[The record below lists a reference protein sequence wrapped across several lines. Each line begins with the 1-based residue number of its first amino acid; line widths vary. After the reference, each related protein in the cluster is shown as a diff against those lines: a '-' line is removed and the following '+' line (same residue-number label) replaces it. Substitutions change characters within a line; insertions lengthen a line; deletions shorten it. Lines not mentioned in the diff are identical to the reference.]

1 MTDSTLQF
9 LAAAVAL
16 FALMAYAVL
25 AGADFGGGVW
35 DLLAFGPRRQAQR
48 DAVAH
53 AMGPVWEA
61 NHVWLI
67 FLLVV
72 LFTCFP
78 NGYSALSIALFVP
91 FHLALVGIIL
101 RGSAFVFRAYASY
114 GRDEIEKTPHWLA
127 HPETW
132 GAVFG
137 AVSVVTP
144 LLLGAAFGVITA
156 GDARLGTSGGAAAA
170 PIYTVAWLSPYCI
183 GCGFLALSAFA
194 YLAAVYLVAEC
205 DGELR
210 EDFRRRAI
218 FAGTTTAALSGIVLP
233 LARHQAPWFF
243 AQLMSARSLPI
254 IFAGLAAFAA
264 SAVAVFRR
272 RYRLSRIFAGGEIV
286 LLLLGWGS
294 AQMPYMLYPDVTLA
308 KAAAPAATLRFLLA
322 SLPFGMAL
330 LLPSLYLLFRVFKTS
345 ASQRHE

>member
-1 MTDSTLQF
+1 MSDSTLQF

-16 FALMAYAVL
+16 AALMAYSVL

-48 DAVAH
+48 DAVAQ

-61 NHVWLI
+61 NHVWMI

-78 NGYSALSIALFVP
+78 NGYAALSVALFVP

-101 RGSAFVFRAYASY
+101 RGSSFVFRAYASY
-114 GRDEIEKTPHWLA
+114 GREEMEKTPHWLA
-127 HPETW
+127 HPRAW
-132 GAVFG
+132 GTVFG
-137 AVSVVTP
+137 AVSVLTP
-144 LLLGAAFGVITA
+144 LLLGACFGAMTA
-156 GDARLGTSGGAAAA
+156 GNAHLDASGTGSVV
-170 PIYTVAWLSPYCI
+170 PLYPVAWLSPYCI
-183 GCGFLALSAFA
+183 GCGCLALSAFA

-205 DGELR
+205 TGRLR

-218 FAGTTTAALSGIVLP
+218 FAGTTTAALAAIVLA
-233 LARHQAPWFF
+233 LARRQAPWFF

-254 IFAGLAAFAA
+254 MFLGMVAFIA
-264 SAVAVFRR
+264 SALAVFRR
-272 RYRLSRIFAGGEIV
+272 RYRWSRIFAAGEIV
-286 LLLLGWGS
+286 LLLLGWGV
-294 AQMPYMLYPDVTLA
+294 AQMPYMVYPDITLA

-330 LLPSLYLLFRVFKTS
+330 LLPSGYLLFRVFKNI
-345 ASQRHE
+345 APHR

>member
-1 MTDSTLQF
+1 MTDSTLQI

-35 DLLAFGPRRQAQR
+35 DLLASGPRRQAQR

-78 NGYSALSIALFVP
+78 NGYSVLSIALFVP
-91 FHLALVGIIL
+91 FHLALAGIIL
-101 RGSAFVFRAYASY
+101 RGAAFVFRAYASY
-114 GRDEIEKTPHWLA
+114 GREEMEKTPHWLA
-127 HPETW
+127 HPRAW
-132 GAVFG
+132 GTVFG
-137 AVSVVTP
+137 AVSIATP
-144 LLLGAAFGVITA
+144 LLLGAAFGVV
-156 GDARLGTSGGAAAA
+156 TSGDVRLSASGNATIMPVY
-170 PIYTVAWLSPYCI
+170 PIVWLSPYCI
-183 GCGFLALSAFA
+183 GCGLLALSAFA

-218 FAGTTTAALSGIVLP
+218 FAGTTTAALSGVVMVV
-233 LARHQAPWFF
+233 ARHQVPWFF
-243 AQLMSARSLPI
+243 AQLMGPRSLPM
-254 IFAGLAAFAA
+254 IFAGLTAFVA

-272 RYRLSRIFAGGEIV
+272 HYRLSRIFAATEII
-286 LLLLGWGS
+286 LLILGWGV
-294 AQMPYMLYPDVTLA
+294 AQLPYFVYPDVTLA
-308 KAAAPAATLRFLLA
+308 QAAAPAATLRFLLA
-322 SLPFGMAL
+322 CLPFGMAL
-330 LLPSLYLLFRVFKTS
+330 LLPSLYLLFRVFKG
-345 ASQRHE
+345 